1 MILNYKKLR
10 KNAITP
16 TRANPSDAGMDLY
29 YCPNDLKW
37 NPYNPSEKS
46 TTELT
51 IKIPNGQS
59 ALIPTGIAIEVPHGY
74 MLLGLDKSG
83 MASKKHLLLGGGVI
97 DSGYAGELMVNL
109 NNVAGNY
116 FVGDT
121 NYHVPPIGEISIAP
135 GDKIAQI
142 VLVPIVHFRLQ
153 ETKGELYT
161 DPLVISSRGTGGF
174 GSTGK

>member
-29 YCPNDLKW
+29 YCPNDPKW
-37 NPYNPSEKS
+37 KPNEHPDSK
-46 TTELT
+46 LT

-83 MASKKHLLLGGGVI
+83 MASKKHLLLGGGV
-97 DSGYAGELMVNL
+97 DDAGYAGELMVNL

-121 NYHVPPIGEISIAP
+121 HDVIPKGEIHIAP
-135 GDKIAQI
+135 GDKIAQV
-142 VLVPIVHFRLQ
+142 VLIPIVHFRLQ